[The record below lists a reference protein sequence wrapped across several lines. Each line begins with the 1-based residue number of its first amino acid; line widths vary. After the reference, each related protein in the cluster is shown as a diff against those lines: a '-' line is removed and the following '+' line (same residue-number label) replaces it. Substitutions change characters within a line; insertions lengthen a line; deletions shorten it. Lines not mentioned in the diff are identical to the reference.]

1 MRQAGNSSDAVKPA
15 QSSSEP
21 ERSLS
26 LPVRSSSSSSRQLPR
41 TNSLRAAHRTLEKR
55 ITTGRLDVE
64 NCTRNAEQAQES
76 FAVTI
81 KVIKAVA
88 VFRKLL
94 RNRQERLGLPSTP
107 PSPPLTTLDAG

>member
-1 MRQAGNSSDAVKPA
+1 M
-15 QSSSEP
+15 
-21 ERSLS
+21 
-26 LPVRSSSSSSRQLPR
+26 
-41 TNSLRAAHRTLEKR
+41 
-55 ITTGRLDVE
+55 E

-107 PSPPLTTLDAG
+107 PSPPLTTLDAGQPACPTVEWDELKIGQLLGAIAHRSLASTSPPSERR

>member
-1 MRQAGNSSDAVKPA
+1 M
-15 QSSSEP
+15 
-21 ERSLS
+21 
-26 LPVRSSSSSSRQLPR
+26 
-41 TNSLRAAHRTLEKR
+41 
-55 ITTGRLDVE
+55 E